1 MSCFCITQTLIWI
14 YFFWYVLNNFITR
27 LYLVSCS
34 LQGVWVF
41 EHLGNRE
48 ELITDIMA
56 DIDRCE
62 GWRSDMVNR
71 WVRADYNST
80 HSVCTVDFTSRD
92 SALTTLQDK
101 CHLGS
106 SSSNTSSWW

>member
-1 MSCFCITQTLIWI
+1 M
-14 YFFWYVLNNFITR
+14 LNNFITR

-41 EHLGNRE
+41 ENLGNRE

-62 GWRSDMVNR
+62 GGRSDMVNR

-80 HSVCTVDFTSRD
+80 HSVCTVDFTSRE
-92 SALTTLQDK
+92 SALTTLQEQ
-101 CHLGS
+101 CYLGS